1 MRPRPPLSL
10 RGRALGYLARREHS
24 RAELE
29 AKLRRHAAPEDD
41 IGALLDEFVERGWL
55 SEKRLVEQAVN
66 HSRRFGAARVLND
79 LRRRGVD
86 PALLGAAAAPL
97 KQGELAIAREVWR
110 RRFGEPPQDA
120 AGRAKQIRFLRSRG
134 FSGATIAR
142 VLKDG
147 AIDEALDEPLDE
159 PLD

>member
-1 MRPRPPLSL
+1 LPRPPLSL

-29 AKLRRHAAPEDD
+29 AKLRRHAGPEED
-41 IGALLDEFVERGWL
+41 IGSLLDDFVSRGWL
-55 SEKRLVEQAVN
+55 SEKRLVEQVVN

-86 PALLGAAAAPL
+86 PALVGEAARPL
-97 KQGELAIAREVWR
+97 RQGELAIARDVWR
-110 RRFGEPPQDA
+110 RKFGVTPVDA
-120 AGRAKQIRFLRSRG
+120 TDRMRQIRFLRNRG
-134 FSGATIAR
+134 FSGSTIAQ
-142 VLKDG
+142 VLKDRT
-147 AIDEALDEPLDE
+147 IDDEPDD

>member
-1 MRPRPPLSL
+1 MPRPPLSL

-29 AKLRRHAAPEDD
+29 AKLRRHAGPEED
-41 IGALLDEFVERGWL
+41 IGSLLDDLVSRGWL
-55 SEKRLVEQAVN
+55 SEKRLVEQVVN

-86 PALLGAAAAPL
+86 PALVGEAARPL
-97 KQGELAIAREVWR
+97 RQGELAIARDVWR
-110 RRFGEPPQDA
+110 RKFGVTPVDA
-120 AGRAKQIRFLRSRG
+120 TDRMRQIRFLRNRG
-134 FSGATIAR
+134 FSGSTIAQ
-142 VLKDG
+142 VLKDRT
-147 AIDEALDEPLDE
+147 IDDEPDD

>member
-1 MRPRPPLSL
+1 LPRPPLSL

-29 AKLRRHAAPEDD
+29 AKLRRHAGPEED
-41 IGALLDEFVERGWL
+41 IGSLLDDLVSRGWL
-55 SEKRLVEQAVN
+55 SEKRLVEQVVN

-86 PALLGAAAAPL
+86 PALVGEAARPL
-97 KQGELAIAREVWR
+97 RQGELAIARDVWR
-110 RRFGEPPQDA
+110 RKFGVTPVDA
-120 AGRAKQIRFLRSRG
+120 TDRMRQIRFLRNRG
-134 FSGATIAR
+134 FSGSTIAQ
-142 VLKDG
+142 VLKDRT
-147 AIDEALDEPLDE
+147 IDDEPDD

>member
-1 MRPRPPLSL
+1 MPPRPPLSL

-29 AKLRRHAAPEDD
+29 AKLRRHAGPEEDV
-41 IGALLDEFVERGWL
+41 GALLDEFVERGWL
-55 SEKRLVEQAVN
+55 SERRLVEQVVN
-66 HSRRFGAARVLND
+66 HSRRFGAARVLDD

-86 PALLGAAAAPL
+86 AALLGEAAAPL
-97 KQGELAIAREVWR
+97 KQGELAIARDVWR
-110 RRFGEPPQDA
+110 RRFGALPQDA

-142 VLKDG
+142 VLKDA
-147 AIDEALDEPLDE
+147 AIDEAFDEPSD
-159 PLD
+159 

>member
-1 MRPRPPLSL
+1 MPRPPLSL

-29 AKLRRHAAPEDD
+29 AKLRRHAGPEED
-41 IGALLDEFVERGWL
+41 IGSLLDDFVSRGWL
-55 SEKRLVEQAVN
+55 SEKRLVEQVVN

-86 PALLGAAAAPL
+86 PALVGEAARPL
-97 KQGELAIAREVWR
+97 RQGELAIARDVWR
-110 RRFGEPPQDA
+110 RKFGVTPVDA
-120 AGRAKQIRFLRSRG
+120 TDRMRQIRFLRNRG
-134 FSGATIAR
+134 FSGSTIAQ
-142 VLKDG
+142 VLKDRT
-147 AIDEALDEPLDE
+147 IDDEPDD